1 MTILLCSAD
10 DTVIKRWGDL
20 LGNNYDLDQ
29 INTVAKLK
37 SCGAD
42 NTFDL
47 ILLHRS
53 LVDTDTFIDIR
64 RATSLNRIFL
74 LSDQPGDEEGL
85 TFLKLGIVGYANTY
99 ISPERLSE
107 AVRVITS
114 GAVWLG
120 QKVMQRLILDSY
132 ARAREK
138 VVSNSEKILGSL
150 TKRER
155 ETANLV
161 AQGQSNLEIASNLKI
176 TERTVKAHLSSIYEK
191 TKTGSRLNLALLIN
205 RGVILYICSILYSIT
220 YSL

>member
-1 MTILLCSAD
+1 MAIILCSAD

-20 LGNNYDLDQ
+20 LGSKYELEQ
-29 INTVAKLK
+29 VNTVAKLK
-37 SCGAD
+37 SRCTD
-42 NTFDL
+42 NTIDL
-47 ILLHRS
+47 ILLHRP

-64 RATSLNRIFL
+64 RATPSNKVFL
-74 LSDQPGDEEGL
+74 LSDLPSEEEGL

-138 VVSNSEKILGSL
+138 EVYSAEKTLGSL

-205 RGVILYICSILYSIT
+205 RGVMLYICSILYSIT
-220 YSL
+220 YSI